1 LRFGEVA
8 SATHFRDAP
17 LTTENSAMFDRPG
30 YYPNTAKQ
38 SINLLDVLTLDEL
51 KALTDEELR
60 RFEALLSHWQQLA
73 QGERKKR
80 FGIP

>member
-1 LRFGEVA
+1 
-8 SATHFRDAP
+8 
-17 LTTENSAMFDRPG
+17 M
-30 YYPNTAKQ
+30 NTAKQ

-80 FGIP
+80 CSQLDVVRGAHGELSLQSLYRR